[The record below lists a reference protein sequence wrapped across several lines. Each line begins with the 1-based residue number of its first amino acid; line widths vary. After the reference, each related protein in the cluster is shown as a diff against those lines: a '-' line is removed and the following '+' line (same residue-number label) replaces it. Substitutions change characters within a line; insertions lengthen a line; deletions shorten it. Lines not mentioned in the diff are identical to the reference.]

1 MFCSGLQPYL
11 DEGGLG
17 ERIGMGK
24 LLNMKSSLFAG
35 AGLLC
40 CVFGATQTLA
50 DTLED
55 ALVAAY
61 NSNPDL
67 RAERANLRSV
77 DENVAQAISGWRATV
92 SVNGSIGLTERV
104 SSPSFGSP
112 SQSLEPLQ
120 GSATVTQPVFS
131 GFRTLNSYRQSQ
143 AQIRAGRANL
153 TAVEQQTLLS
163 AVTAYIDVW
172 RDTAV
177 VNLNQNNVAVLRK
190 QLEASQDRFSVGE
203 ITRTDVA
210 QSEAR
215 LSGSISVLI
224 TSESQLTNS
233 RATYARIVGNSPG
246 TLEPPP
252 PLPPLPATQEEA
264 LSTALVNNPNL
275 VRARNS
281 ERASAFAVAVA
292 RGNLLPTISF
302 QGQLA
307 TAEDTS
313 ITGSQSGE
321 KSITGQLS
329 WPFYQ
334 GGLVHSQVRQ
344 ARQLKRQ
351 SQALIISAERQT
363 VEGVA
368 TAWSSLTSARA
379 TIVSDQEQVRAN
391 EIAYEGVQR
400 EAEVGSR
407 TTLDVLDAEQE
418 LLDSRVSLVSSQRN
432 EIIAGY
438 QVLSSVGKLTA
449 QELELPVEAYD
460 PLRNYRSVKW
470 RPFGTWIRKE

>member
-1 MFCSGLQPYL
+1 MSK
-11 DEGGLG
+11 
-17 ERIGMGK
+17 I
-24 LLNMKSSLFAG
+24 
-35 AGLLC
+35 
-40 CVFGATQTLA
+40 GATALHLVIGALLLA
-50 DTLED
+50 PMGETHSARAETLED

-77 DENVAQAISGWRATV
+77 DENVSQAISGWRPTV
-92 SVNGSIGLTERV
+92 SLDGSVGLTNRV
-104 SSPSFGSP
+104 SAPSFSP
-112 SQSLEPLQ
+112 DRSQDLEPVT
-120 GSATVTQPVFS
+120 GAATVTQPVFT
-131 GFRTLNSYRQSQ
+131 GFQTLNSFRQ
-143 AQIRAGRANL
+143 AQAQVRAGRANL
-153 TAVEQQTLLS
+153 ISVEQQILLA

-177 VNLNQNNVAVLRK
+177 VSLNQNNVAVLRK
-190 QLEASQDRFSVGE
+190 QLEAAQDRFSVGE

-215 LSGSISVLI
+215 LSGAISALI

-252 PLPPLPATQEEA
+252 ALPPLPPTQDEA
-264 LSTALVNNPNL
+264 LSIALTTNPDL
-275 VRARNS
+275 ERARNN
-281 ERASAFAVAVA
+281 ERAAAFSVAVT
-292 RGNLLPTISF
+292 RGSLLPQISF

-321 KSITGQLS
+321 KSISGQLS

-334 GGLVHSQVRQ
+334 GGRVQSQIRQ

-351 SQALIISAERQT
+351 NQALIISADRETR
-363 VEGVA
+363 EGVA
-368 TAWSSLTSARA
+368 QAWSGLTSARA
-379 TIVSDQEQVRAN
+379 TIESDREQVRAN

-418 LLDSRVSLVSSQRN
+418 LLDARVALVSSQRN

-438 QVLSSVGKLTA
+438 QLLEAVGHLTA
-449 QELELPVEAYD
+449 ERLELPVEAYD

>member
-1 MFCSGLQPYL
+1 MWKTGRIRTKLII
-11 DEGGLG
+11 GLG
-17 ERIGMGK
+17 ASIC
-24 LLNMKSSLFAG
+24 LLG
-35 AGLLC
+35 ASQA
-40 CVFGATQTLA
+40 VA
-50 DTLED
+50 DSLED

-77 DENVAQAISGWRATV
+77 DENVAQAISGWRPTI
-92 SVNGSIGLTERV
+92 SVDASIGLTTRR
-104 SSPSFGSP
+104 SAPSFGAP
-112 SQSLEPLQ
+112 TQDLEPVT
-120 GSATVTQPVFS
+120 GSATVTQPVFT
-131 GFRTLNSYRQSQ
+131 GFQTLNSFRQAQSQ
-143 AQIRAGRANL
+143 VRAGRANL
-153 TAVEQQTLLS
+153 LSVEQQTLLS

-177 VNLNQNNVAVLRK
+177 VELNQNNVAVLRK

-215 LSGSISVLI
+215 LSGAISALI

-252 PLPPLPATQEEA
+252 ALPPLPTSQDEA
-264 LSTALVNNPNL
+264 LSIARDANPDL
-275 VRARNS
+275 ERARHN
-281 ERASAFAVAVA
+281 ERAAAFAVAVA
-292 RGNLLPTISF
+292 RGSLLPQISF
-302 QGQLA
+302 QGQFA
-307 TAEDTS
+307 HAEDTS
-313 ITGSQSGE
+313 ITGSQSDE
-321 KSITGQLS
+321 KSISGQLS

-334 GGLVHSQVRQ
+334 GGRAQSQVRQ
-344 ARQLKRQ
+344 ARQVKRQ
-351 SQALIISAERQT
+351 NQALIVSTERQV

-368 TAWSSLTSARA
+368 QAWSSLTSARA
-379 TIVSDQEQVRAN
+379 TIESDREQVRAN

-418 LLDSRVSLVSSQRN
+418 LLDARVALVGSQRN

-438 QVLSSVGKLTA
+438 QVLASVGYLTA
-449 QELELPVEAYD
+449 ERLELPVEAYD